1 MVTFFVI
8 SLVTNILGPL
18 IPEIAESFHLSL
30 LLVGLLPFSF
40 YLAYGIMSI
49 PAGWFVESRGAKA
62 SMVAGLIVSLAGS
75 LAFAIRPAYGVA
87 IGSLLVIGIGF
98 AVLQVVINPLLRSV
112 GGEEH
117 FAFNLVVS
125 QLFFG
130 AGSLISPQIYSSLVQ
145 KLSGN
150 ARSKGGLLDLLGRL
164 VPAGLP
170 WVSLYWVFGAL
181 LIAMLLIVAASR
193 FPKLELTESERTGG
207 IATIR
212 QLLKQRVVLLYAVGI
227 FAYVGCEQGTANWI
241 SQFLKTYHG
250 ADPRTAGADA
260 VSLFWGLMTVGCVL
274 GLLLLKLVD
283 SRKVLVVF
291 TVAAMASLTVALFG
305 PARVAALSFGL
316 VGFFASVMWSIVFAL
331 ALNSVEHH
339 HGSFSGILCASIAG
353 GAVVPLIIGAI
364 GNVAGLRSGMTFLYV
379 TFGYVLSIG
388 FWARPIITNKTIR
401 STPAQVS

>member
-1 MVTFFVI
+1 
-8 SLVTNILGPL
+8 
-18 IPEIAESFHLSL
+18 
-30 LLVGLLPFSF
+30 
-40 YLAYGIMSI
+40 
-49 PAGWFVESRGAKA
+49 
-62 SMVAGLIVSLAGS
+62 
-75 LAFAIRPAYGVA
+75 
-87 IGSLLVIGIGF
+87 
-98 AVLQVVINPLLRSV
+98 
-112 GGEEH
+112 
-117 FAFNLVVS
+117 
-125 QLFFG
+125 
-130 AGSLISPQIYSSLVQ
+130 
-145 KLSGN
+145 
-150 ARSKGGLLDLLGRL
+150 
-164 VPAGLP
+164 
-170 WVSLYWVFGAL
+170 
-181 LIAMLLIVAASR
+181 MLLIVAASR